1 MWLKGNKPFLKPDLV
16 RQRHLSFRVV
26 FARAPRS
33 LRVGLRV
40 TSELDG
46 AALPVSVTR
55 TTETNDL
62 RVFLGHSK
70 RFGTQ
75 QLHSVGGGC

>member
-1 MWLKGNKPFLKPDLV
+1 MVEGNRPFLEPDLV
-16 RQRHLSFRVV
+16 RQRHLSFRMA

-46 AALPVSVTR
+46 AVLPVSVTR

-75 QLHSVGGGC
+75 QSHSVGRGC

>member
-1 MWLKGNKPFLKPDLV
+1 MWLKGNKPFLEPDLV
-16 RQRHLSFRVV
+16 RQRRLSFRVV
-26 FARAPRS
+26 FAQASRS
-33 LRVGLRV
+33 FRVGLRV

-46 AALPVSVTR
+46 AALPVSVTQ

-70 RFGTQ
+70 WSGTQ
-75 QLHSVGGGC
+75 QSHSAGGGC